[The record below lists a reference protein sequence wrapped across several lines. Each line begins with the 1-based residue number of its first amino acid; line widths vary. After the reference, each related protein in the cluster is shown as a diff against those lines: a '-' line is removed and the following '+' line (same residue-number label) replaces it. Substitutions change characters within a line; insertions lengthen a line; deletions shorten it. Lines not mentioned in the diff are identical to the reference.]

1 MLKEYLYTQQ
11 EQESPEFN
19 LGKQKVIDELT
30 KCIEKIPDNAKIQ
43 YETFAK
49 FLVRQRIDAGK
60 RSASKVADYARGW
73 NLILR
78 LVNQTIS
85 MPELTKDE
93 LSNIIG
99 FVGEKELRWN

>member
-1 MLKEYLYTQQ
+1 MKTILEELLTYRSMLKEFQYASQ

-30 KCIEKIPDNAKIQ
+30 KRIEKIPDNAKIR

-49 FLVRQRIDAGK
+49 FLVRQRIDSGK
-60 RSASKVADYARGW
+60 RSASKFADYARGW

-78 LVNQTIS
+78 LVSQTI
-85 MPELTKDE
+85 
-93 LSNIIG
+93 
-99 FVGEKELRWN
+99 